1 MAAFIRKL
9 FKNRKAQPT
18 PEPKVQTPAAE
29 TRDRQDELK
38 SGQDSILKGQPSLT
52 QLEQLSVEGV
62 TADIRQRAASAID
75 DRDTL
80 NRVQKASKG
89 KDKGVYQLVRNKLQ
103 EIKQTEAAL
112 SQTQERIQAL
122 IRQAEEQARSEDTS
136 LYEARFEALLQ
147 QWKPIEP
154 QASAEQ
160 ASAFLNACHGCRER
174 IQRFA
179 AEAAEQ
185 QRHAD
190 QAQQRASTIELLE
203 ATLEDLKGASAHSLP
218 SLSAVDALQ
227 KTQEIRWLEATR
239 DTQVQKSEQKRY
251 EAAMQPL
258 KAFLVAARRFTAATE
273 SIQALLDQV
282 SAQAL
287 PQPLVT
293 EARSVLAD
301 IAWPPG
307 FAVPEPLS
315 QLNVLTKAPV
325 SRPDKPVDDEQ
336 QKHNAKTFNDTLDHL
351 EQALEARQ
359 LKESRQLFKKAQQL
373 QKNLNKA
380 NARSH
385 QARLQLLGG
394 QLRELNDWQ
403 GFATSPKQEALC
415 EQMEYL
421 ADQPMEPEAKA
432 ERIKELQNEWR
443 ELGGSSDRTLWDRFK
458 KASDAAYEPC
468 KAYFAAKSGLK
479 QSNLEKRGTICD
491 ELETFVNSAD
501 LSRTDWKAIDQ
512 ILRTAR
518 AEWKAAW
525 PVEFRD
531 NRTVQKRF
539 ETLLKHLES
548 PLNEEREKNEQLKQA
563 IVERAQALKELE
575 PLADAMNQAKA
586 LQGEWQAIGI
596 TRHREDRKL
605 WRAFRQACDAVFERR
620 EAERSAH
627 LKETEAADQRLRDTL
642 AQTGELNG
650 AEVTG
655 DALAQALKDLDNL
668 GQQPTSRQMSDQ
680 LAAERSRLKDLQ
692 AQQAQ
697 AERIAN
703 WQHYIDACLDNTA
716 TPALPEAWSRRSQ
729 ALTELSARELV
740 IRAEILSE
748 IPSPEQDQ
756 ALRMEIQV
764 QRLSDG
770 LGGGNTGG
778 SARDQLESLVAHWCV
793 GLDHSDRAADMA
805 ERLKLALNASI
816 S

>member
-9 FKNRKAQPT
+9 FKNRKAQPA
-18 PEPKVQTPAAE
+18 PEPKPQAPIAE
-29 TRDRQDELK
+29 ARDRQDELK
-38 SGQDSILKGQPSLT
+38 SEQDSILKGQPTLA
-52 QLEQLSVEGV
+52 QLEQLSIDGV
-62 TADIRQRAASAID
+62 TADIRQRAASTID

-103 EIKQTEAAL
+103 EIKQAEAAL
-112 SQTQERIQAL
+112 SQTRERIQAL
-122 IRQAEEQARSEDTS
+122 IRQAEEQARSEDTN
-136 LYEARFEALLQ
+136 LYEARFEALLK
-147 QWKPIEP
+147 QWEQIEA

-160 ASAFLNACHGCRER
+160 ASAFLNACSGCRER
-174 IQRFA
+174 IQTFA
-179 AEAAEQ
+179 AAAAEQ
-185 QRHAD
+185 QRHAN
-190 QAQQRASTIELLE
+190 QSQQRASTIELLE
-203 ATLEDLKGASAHSLP
+203 ATLDDLKDSAAHALP

-239 DTQVQKSEQKRY
+239 DTQVQKSEQKQY
-251 EAAMQPL
+251 ETAMQAL
-258 KAFLVAARRFTAATE
+258 KAFLVAARRFSTATA
-273 SIQALLDQV
+273 SLQALLDQV
-282 SAQAL
+282 SDNTLAE
-287 PQPLVT
+287 PQLT
-293 EARSVLAD
+293 EAKTLLGD

-307 FAVPEPLS
+307 FAVPEQLR
-315 QLNVLTKAPV
+315 QLNTLIKTPAA
-325 SRPDKPVDDEQ
+325 RPDKPLDDEQ
-336 QKHNAKTFNDTLDHL
+336 QKQNARAFSDTLDQL

-373 QKNLNKA
+373 QKALNKA

-403 GFATSPKQEALC
+403 GFATGPKQLALC

-421 ADQPMEPEAKA
+421 ADQPMDPEAKA

-479 QSNLEKRGTICD
+479 QTNLDKRSTICD
-491 ELETFVNSAD
+491 ELETFLNNTD
-501 LSRTDWKAIDQ
+501 LSRSDWKAIDQ

-539 ETLLKHLES
+539 DALLKRLES
-548 PLNEEREKNEQLKQA
+548 PLNAEREKNEQLKQA

-575 PLADAMNQAKA
+575 PLAEAMNQAKA

-605 WRAFRQACDAVFERR
+605 WRAFRQACDAVFDRR

-627 LKETEAADQRLRDTL
+627 QQETEAADQRLRDAL
-642 AQTGELNG
+642 AQTSRLTDQS
-650 AEVTG
+650 VTG
-655 DALAQALKDLDNL
+655 DALAQALEELNKLS
-668 GQQPTSRQMSDQ
+668 QQPASRPMSDQ
-680 LAAERSRLKDLQ
+680 LAAERSRLKALQ
-692 AQQAQ
+692 ALQVQAD
-697 AERIAN
+697 RIAS
-703 WQHYIDACLDNTA
+703 WHQYIDACLDNSAMPT
-716 TPALPEAWSRRSQ
+716 LPEAWNRRSQ
-729 ALTELSARELV
+729 ALAELSARELV
-740 IRAEILSE
+740 VRAEILSE
-748 IPSPEQDQ
+748 IPSPEHDQ

-770 LGGGNTGG
+770 LGGGNTEGN
-778 SARDQLESLVAHWCV
+778 SRDQLESLVAHWCI
-793 GLDHSDRAADMA
+793 GLDQSDRAADMA